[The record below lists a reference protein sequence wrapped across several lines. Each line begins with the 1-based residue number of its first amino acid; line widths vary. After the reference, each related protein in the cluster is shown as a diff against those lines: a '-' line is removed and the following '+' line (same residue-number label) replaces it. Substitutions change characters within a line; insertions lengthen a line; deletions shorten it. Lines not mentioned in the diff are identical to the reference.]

1 MVLPEDPFL
10 LLRISFPGRHI
21 FIQLVPGA
29 REHLLEEGERHRPE
43 YGHLDEDVFHL
54 FSIFTLR
61 LGAAKQPDHAPQQSL
76 VLDDG
81 YPPAVEMSVDVR
93 ETPNVKN
100 KFARFVQGGWGG
112 WPTGNGKKVSN
123 GQACCPAQLCPAAA

>member
-1 MVLPEDPFL
+1 M
-10 LLRISFPGRHI
+10 
-21 FIQLVPGA
+21 
-29 REHLLEEGERHRPE
+29 
-43 YGHLDEDVFHL
+43 FHL

-93 ETPNVKN
+93 ETPNVR
-100 KFARFVQGGWGG
+100 KFARFVA
-112 WPTGNGKKVSN
+112 VSRHLMDRRA
-123 GQACCPAQLCPAAA
+123 GHVKFTTASFIHSFDMFCYVFLCE